1 MIYMKKFMLTVLLVM
16 FCNISYAEIVKQN
29 NAFDNSYS
37 VLSFFAS
44 KSSNLGLDSPLEI
57 SLKKEISSNSPNYT
71 VFIKTD
77 NPQKSFVVTI
87 EDSKLKFDNNKI
99 IKVQTQSDN
108 AMESEKIT
116 FRLTQEI
123 LNELINTN
131 TLAIQMPLFTRDKAQ
146 VKYVVYN
153 IPKFV
158 IDEWKQV
165 IEMN

>member
-1 MIYMKKFMLTVLLVM
+1 MKKFLLTLLLIM
-16 FCNISYAEIVKQN
+16 FCNISYAEIIKSE
-29 NAFDNSYS
+29 NAFDNSHS
-37 VLSFFAS
+37 IISFFAS
-44 KSSNLGLDSPLEI
+44 KSSELGQDSPIEI
-57 SLKKEISSNSPNYT
+57 SLKKEILNNFSNYT
-71 VFIKTD
+71 VFIKSD

-87 EDSKLKFDNNKI
+87 EDSKLKFNNNKI

-108 AMESEKIT
+108 AIDSEKIT
-116 FRLTQEI
+116 FRLTQDI
-123 LNELINTN
+123 LNELINTD

>member
-1 MIYMKKFMLTVLLVM
+1 MKKFLFTLLLVM
-16 FCNISYAEIVKQN
+16 LCNVSYAEIIKQN
-29 NAFDNSYS
+29 NNFDNSHS
-37 VLSFFAS
+37 IMSFFAS
-44 KSSNLGLDSPLEI
+44 KSSELGQDSPLEI
-57 SLKKEISSNSPNYT
+57 SLKKEILNNVSNYT
-71 VFIKTD
+71 VFIKSD

-108 AMESEKIT
+108 AIDSEKIT
-116 FRLTQEI
+116 FHLTQEI
-123 LNELINTN
+123 LNELANTN
-131 TLAIQMPLFTRDKAQ
+131 TLAIQMPLFTRDKSQ

-153 IPKFV
+153 ISKFV

>member
-1 MIYMKKFMLTVLLVM
+1 MKKFLLTLLLVM
-16 FCNISYAEIVKQN
+16 FCNVSFAEIIKQN
-29 NAFDNSYS
+29 NTFDNSHS
-37 VLSFFAS
+37 VISFFAS
-44 KSSNLGLDSPLEI
+44 KSSELGADSPLEI
-57 SLKKEISSNSPNYT
+57 SLKKETFSNNSNYT

-87 EDSKLKFDNNKI
+87 EDSKLKFSNNKI

-108 AMESEKIT
+108 AMESEKIA

-131 TLAIQMPLFTRDKAQ
+131 TLAIQMPLFTRDKTQ

-153 IPKFV
+153 IPKLV

>member
-1 MIYMKKFMLTVLLVM
+1 MKKFMLAVLLIM
-16 FCNISYAEIVKQN
+16 FCNVSFAEIIKSN
-29 NAFDNSYS
+29 NTFDNSHS
-37 VLSFFAS
+37 IISFFAS
-44 KSSNLGLDSPLEI
+44 KSSELGQDSPLEI
-57 SLKKEISSNSPNYT
+57 SLKKEILNNSPNYI

-77 NPQKSFVVTI
+77 NPQKSSVITI
-87 EDSKLKFDNNKI
+87 EDSKLKFNNNKI
-99 IKVQTQSDN
+99 IKVQTKSDG
-108 AMESEKIT
+108 ACVSEKIT
-116 FRLTQEI
+116 FSLTQEI

-146 VKYVVYN
+146 VKYVVYT